1 MAIDWRSF
9 PSLAAL
15 RAFEAAASQGSFS
28 GAARALNVT
37 HAAVAQQV
45 RALEQDLGL
54 ELMFRDGRG
63 LGLTSEG
70 ARLAQAVGEGFKSI
84 ELALGE
90 LRAVAPGAPL
100 RITLTPAFAQ
110 QWLMPRLGKFWA
122 AHPEIA
128 ISLHPDRRVVDLR
141 REGMDLGIRF
151 GKGQWP
157 GVEAEFLTAAPWVIV
172 AAPSLLK
179 GRTSLT
185 IEEMSA
191 MDWVV
196 EGDWPEEKAWLKGH
210 GLHPDEINV
219 TDMPS
224 EELALSAARQ
234 GLGLYVE
241 AAALVETDLAQGT
254 LIKVGSLQDESMAYY
269 MATKPGPKRPELRL
283 FMKWLKSVV

>member
-1 MAIDWRSF
+1 
-9 PSLAAL
+9 LANNRVETPFGIGAMWKRNLLAMGLAL
-15 RAFEAAASQGSFS
+15 
-28 GAARALNVT
+28 V
-37 HAAVAQQV
+37 
-45 RALEQDLGL
+45 
-54 ELMFRDGRG
+54 G
-63 LGLTSEG
+63 LGLF
-70 ARLAQAVGEGFKSI
+70 LASVFPPPFKPETPLAVVDFAGLEPV
-84 ELALGE
+84 
-90 LRAVAPGAPL
+90 VAQIDA
-100 RITLTPAFAQ
+100 AFAQ

-157 GVEAEFLTAAPWVIV
+157 GVETEFLTAAPWVIV

-179 GRTSLT
+179 GRRSLT